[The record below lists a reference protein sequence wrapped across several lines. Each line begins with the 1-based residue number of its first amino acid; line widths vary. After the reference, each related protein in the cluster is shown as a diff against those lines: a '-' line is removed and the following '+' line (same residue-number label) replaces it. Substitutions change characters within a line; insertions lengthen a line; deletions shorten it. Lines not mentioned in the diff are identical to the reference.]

1 MYDCIVIGKGPAGIT
16 ASIYMKRSN
25 LNCLV
30 IGKSESAL
38 MKTNRIENYYGFP
51 NSISGKELFFYGTKQ
66 AENLKIE
73 MKEEEVISIEM
84 RENFIVKTRD
94 NEYEGKTILIATGTG
109 RKVPS
114 IKGIKQF
121 EGKGISYCAICDSF
135 FYRNKNVAVLGSGDY
150 AMHEAE
156 VLKPVAKSV
165 VLITNGKETVQ
176 NRNNS
181 FEEIETPIEE
191 IMGESTVSE
200 VRFID
205 GTNLKVEGIFVA
217 EGIAS
222 SSDFARKLGI
232 VLDETGKN
240 IKVNQNMETNIP
252 GVYAAGDCT
261 GGILQI
267 SKAIYEGTVAGLS
280 VSKKMREQK

>member
-1 MYDCIVIGKGPAGIT
+1 
-16 ASIYMKRSN
+16 MKRSN

-135 FYRNKNVAVLGSGDY
+135 FYRNKDVAVLGSGDY
-150 AMHEAE
+150 AIHEAE

>member
-135 FYRNKNVAVLGSGDY
+135 FYRNKDVAVLGSGDY
-150 AMHEAE
+150 AIHEAE

-165 VLITNGKETVQ
+165 VLITNGKEAIQ

-191 IMGESTVSE
+191 IRGESTVSE

>member
-135 FYRNKNVAVLGSGDY
+135 FYRNKDVAVLGSGDY
-150 AMHEAE
+150 AIHEAE

-165 VLITNGKETVQ
+165 VLITNGKEAIQ

-191 IMGESTVSE
+191 IRGESTVSE

-267 SKAIYEGTVAGLS
+267 SKAVYEGTVAGLS

>member
-1 MYDCIVIGKGPAGIT
+1 MYGCIVIGKGPAGIT

-135 FYRNKNVAVLGSGDY
+135 FYRNKDVAVLGSGDY
-150 AMHEAE
+150 AIHEAE

>member
-51 NSISGKELFFYGTKQ
+51 NAISGKELFFNGTKQ
-66 AENLKIE
+66 AENLKME

-135 FYRNKNVAVLGSGDY
+135 FYRNKDVAVLGSGDY
-150 AMHEAE
+150 AIHEAE

-165 VLITNGKETVQ
+165 VLITNGKEAIQ

-191 IMGESTVSE
+191 IRGESTVSE

-267 SKAIYEGTVAGLS
+267 SKAVYEGTVAGLS

>member
-1 MYDCIVIGKGPAGIT
+1 MYDCIVIGRGPAGIT

-38 MKTNRIENYYGFP
+38 MKTNCIENYYGFP

-135 FYRNKNVAVLGSGDY
+135 FYRNKDVAVLGSGDY
-150 AMHEAE
+150 AIHEAE

-267 SKAIYEGTVAGLS
+267 SKAVYEGTVAGLS

>member
-267 SKAIYEGTVAGLS
+267 SKAVYEGTVAGLS

>member
-135 FYRNKNVAVLGSGDY
+135 FYRNKDVAVLGSGDY
-150 AMHEAE
+150 AIHEAE

-165 VLITNGKETVQ
+165 VLITNGKEAIQ

-267 SKAIYEGTVAGLS
+267 SKAVYEGTVAGLS

>member
-94 NEYEGKTILIATGTG
+94 SEYEGKTILIATGTG

-135 FYRNKNVAVLGSGDY
+135 FYRNKDVAVLGSGDY
-150 AMHEAE
+150 AIHEAE

-267 SKAIYEGTVAGLS
+267 SKAVYEGTVAGLS

>member
-135 FYRNKNVAVLGSGDY
+135 FYRNKDVAVLGSGDY
-150 AMHEAE
+150 AIHEAE

-222 SSDFARKLGI
+222 GSDFARKLGI

-267 SKAIYEGTVAGLS
+267 SKAVYEGTVAGLS

>member
-135 FYRNKNVAVLGSGDY
+135 FYRNKDVAVLGSGDY
-150 AMHEAE
+150 AIHEAE
-156 VLKPVAKSV
+156 ILKPVAKSV

-267 SKAIYEGTVAGLS
+267 SKAVYEGTVAGLS

>member
-1 MYDCIVIGKGPAGIT
+1 
-16 ASIYMKRSN
+16 
-25 LNCLV
+25 
-30 IGKSESAL
+30 
-38 MKTNRIENYYGFP
+38 
-51 NSISGKELFFYGTKQ
+51 
-66 AENLKIE
+66 
-73 MKEEEVISIEM
+73 
-84 RENFIVKTRD
+84 
-94 NEYEGKTILIATGTG
+94 
-109 RKVPS
+109 
-114 IKGIKQF
+114 
-121 EGKGISYCAICDSF
+121 
-135 FYRNKNVAVLGSGDY
+135 
-150 AMHEAE
+150 MHEAE

-165 VLITNGKETVQ
+165 VLITNGKKTVQ

-267 SKAIYEGTVAGLS
+267 SKAVYEGTVAGLS

>member
-51 NSISGKELFFYGTKQ
+51 DSISGKELFFYGTKQ

-165 VLITNGKETVQ
+165 VLITNGKKTVQ

-267 SKAIYEGTVAGLS
+267 SKAVYEGTVAGLS

>member
-51 NSISGKELFFYGTKQ
+51 NAISGKELFFNGTKQ
-66 AENLKIE
+66 AENLKME

-135 FYRNKNVAVLGSGDY
+135 FYRNKDVAVLGSGDY
-150 AMHEAE
+150 AIHEAE

-165 VLITNGKETVQ
+165 VLITNGKEAIQ

-191 IMGESTVSE
+191 IRGESTVSE

>member
-66 AENLKIE
+66 AENLKLE

-222 SSDFARKLGI
+222 IYDLARKSFI
-232 VLDETGKN
+232 IID
-240 IKVNQNMETNIP
+240 
-252 GVYAAGDCT
+252 
-261 GGILQI
+261 
-267 SKAIYEGTVAGLS
+267 
-280 VSKKMREQK
+280 